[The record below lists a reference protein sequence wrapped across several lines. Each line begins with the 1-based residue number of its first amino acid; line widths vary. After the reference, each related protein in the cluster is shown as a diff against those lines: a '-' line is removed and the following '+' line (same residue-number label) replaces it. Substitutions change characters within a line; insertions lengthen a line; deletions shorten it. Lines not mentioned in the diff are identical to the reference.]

1 MKITRSARANGI
13 AATAMV
19 IPTPLYFC
27 GPTPSE
33 PALNDHNGALH
44 SSSAT

>member
-1 MKITRSARANGI
+1 MNGI
-13 AATAMV
+13 ATTARVM
-19 IPTPLYFC
+19 PTPLYFC

-33 PALNDHNGALH
+33 PALNAHSGALY